1 MKNSKIP
8 HRPPEISPE
17 SFSLPQKNPQDN
29 IISRQIRRKF
39 RVSEPTVPMH
49 RNAITAHTLR
59 KQYNPTGQVTFFRTI
74 REKNTD
80 NISATHFQNTKNTP
94 WTIHP
99 GQYATNNTPRTIKQ
113 RAIHVKRPRHHT
125 VPEPPPYFHVGF
137 DVQRI
142 LLTPAKSG
150 PGIPSTIGPPPHPAE
165 AAHARGRAPP
175 RHPHREKPSR

>member
-1 MKNSKIP
+1 MKNSKSP

-17 SFSLPQKNPQDN
+17 SFSFPQKNPQGN

-39 RVSEPTVPMH
+39 HVSEPTNHMH
-49 RNAITAHTLR
+49 GNAITPHMIR

-113 RAIHVKRPRHHT
+113 RAIHVKRPRRHT
-125 VPEPPPYFHVGF
+125 APEPPPCFYVGEYYFTPGCFYASEIRSWYSF
-137 DVQRI
+137 DHRSS
-142 LLTPAKSG
+142 TASG
-150 PGIPSTIGPPPHPAE
+150 RSSTRSGSSASTAPS
-165 AAHARGRAPP
+165 
-175 RHPHREKPSR
+175 S